1 MKTQFR
7 QVALTMSL
15 ACLVTGASL
24 WLGGCGGGSSD
35 GLAGMQSAAVSTNT
49 SQAPPP
55 TGGGGTQTMDLSQT
69 LSDRAQLC
77 TMAFGGLAFL
87 TGSLGA
93 DSFFPPG
100 KVADWWGFQYLRDN
114 DPTQMGHN
122 TDFLTRAANNMLSV
136 LTAAQKA
143 QLVTLAKSQVSSI
156 NQYGYNRFVLMKAF
170 RRLLEGDLPTGTKGL
185 SKLAVGQYSADLYRL
200 DGQISLQRAKVMG
213 GILKALTTDQRAYLD
228 KLKGTGMKTWPDL
241 PDQIDKT
248 GLTNDEFVAV
258 MTYSGDLFAW
268 YLGNLE
274 ADVYFCPERQG
285 TYFGGFYMKD
295 AQAMGNPDYTI
306 PSDLTGKMGD
316 SFIAALT
323 TKQAALLTAR
333 LTADKPLLAQIVTAR
348 TNVATQLRKYIAGQT
363 PSTTY
368 VLNQCSIYGRMDGTL
383 VWGYANVF
391 AQIGKTLTTAQK
403 TKLTA
408 LRLEACTVTP
418 QGAFLYSTPIAMPTI
433 PNTDF
438 LFASN

>member
-1 MKTQFR
+1 MP
-7 QVALTMSL
+7 
-15 ACLVTGASL
+15 
-24 WLGGCGGGSSD
+24 
-35 GLAGMQSAAVSTNT
+35 SAAVSTT
-49 SQAPPP
+49 TAQAPPP
-55 TGGGGTQTMDLSQT
+55 TGGGGAQIMDLSQT

-100 KVADWWGFQYLRDN
+100 KVADWWGFQCLRDN

-122 TDFLTRAANNMLSV
+122 TDFLTRAANNMLYV
-136 LTAAQKA
+136 LTATQKA

-156 NQYGYNRFVLMKAF
+156 NKYGYKRFVLMKAF
-170 RRLLEGDLPTGTKGL
+170 RRLLAGDLPTGAKGL
-185 SKLAVGQYSADLYRL
+185 SRTGVESYSANLYRL

-228 KLKGTGMKTWPDL
+228 KLKGTGMKTWLNL
-241 PDQIDKT
+241 PDQISKA

-258 MTYSGDLFAW
+258 MTYSGDLFSW
-268 YLGNLE
+268 HLGNLTS
-274 ADVYFCPERQG
+274 DVYFCPERQG

-306 PSDLTGKMGD
+306 PSDLTGKLGD

-323 TKQAALLTAR
+323 TKQAALLNAR
-333 LTADKPLLAQIVTAR
+333 LAADKPLLAQIVTTRSA
-348 TNVATQLRKYIAGQT
+348 VATQLRKYITGQT
-363 PSTTY
+363 PNTADVLHLCGTY
-368 VLNQCSIYGRMDGTL
+368 GWLDGNI
-383 VWGYANVF
+383 VSGYAIAF
-391 AQIGKTLTTAQK
+391 AQIGKTLTAAQK

-408 LRLEACTVTP
+408 LRLEACTLTP